1 MGKGTGLILFLDVHN
16 LLYLRAEGKKERA
29 AEKKKK
35 MKENESLDSL
45 SPLRGKA

>member
-1 MGKGTGLILFLDVHN
+1 MGKGAGLILFLDVHN

-29 AEKKKK
+29 AEKKK